1 MATYYDKL
9 KQYTDVPKRAVQ
21 QPAMVIPQITAPVQN
36 PGQAAVPPE
45 IAKNAKTVIETES
58 VSNDFQPIQNTYR
71 MQAFTPEM
79 EKQALE
85 DAENS
90 TAFSLIMDER
100 NRRQQEYQDRMNNSA
115 KAAKA
120 LAWTNL
126 LTNLAKLGG
135 MGNAPIIKEDTT
147 HLFKAFNDV
156 DKVRDLLMQN
166 NDKYSTALTNAKLQ
180 YVQNARDTHNAR
192 ERAIYDA
199 YQKYAEAYNKA
210 GLESRTRTKTRY
222 EYDPNQQA
230 KNALEQDKL
239 RAQIAQINARKDLTE
254 QQKAKIIAE
263 LEKGGSGSGKDKPFY
278 EFENQ
283 NDGYTYRISKSKA
296 VDIENYLG
304 DIKAG
309 KVAGV
314 GPSLKK
320 EVEDDLSI
328 LSRVFDADMK
338 DAETLRIISKYLQKY
353 PDLFRQFTNSAT
365 RVKTNK
371 NTASSS
377 FQQEEDDMTTSY
389 E

>member
-21 QPAMVIPQITAPVQN
+21 QPAMVIPQVTAPVQN

-58 VSNDFQPIQNTYR
+58 VSNDFQPIQNTYQ
-71 MQAFTPEM
+71 MQAFTPEQ
-79 EKQALE
+79 EKQALK

-156 DKVRDLLMQN
+156 DKVRELMQQS
-166 NDKYSTALTNAKLQ
+166 DERYSTALTNAKLQ
-180 YVQNARDTHNAR
+180 HVNNARTAHNAR
-192 ERAIYDA
+192 EQAIYDA
-199 YQKYAEAYNKA
+199 RQKYVDAYNKT
-210 GLESRTRTKTRY
+210 GLESRTKTKTKY
-222 EYDPNQQA
+222 EYDQNQQT
-230 KNALEQDKL
+230 KNALEQEKL
-239 RAQIAQINARKDLTE
+239 RAQIAQINARKDLTD
-254 QQKAKIIAE
+254 QQKAKLIKE
-263 LEKGGSGSGKDKPFY
+263 LENGGSADKKPFY
-278 EFENQ
+278 EFENK

-296 VDIENYLG
+296 VDIENCLG

-320 EVEDDLSI
+320 EVEDDLA
-328 LSRVFDADMK
+328 LLKSRYTADMK
-338 DAETLRIISKYLQKY
+338 DAETLRVISKYLQKY
-353 PDLFRQFTNSAT
+353 PDLFRQFTSSAT

-371 NTASSS
+371 NNASST
-377 FQQEEDDMTTSY
+377 FQADEDEDITISY

>member
-9 KQYTDVPKRAVQ
+9 KQYTDVPKRAVH
-21 QPAMVIPQITAPVQN
+21 QPAMVIPQITAPVQS

-58 VSNDFQPIQNTYR
+58 VSNDFQPIQNTYQ
-71 MQAFTPEM
+71 MQAFSPEM
-79 EKQALE
+79 EKQALK
-85 DAENS
+85 DAES
-90 TAFSLIMDER
+90 ATAFSLIMDER

-126 LTNLAKLGG
+126 LTSLAKLGG
-135 MGNAPIIKEDTT
+135 WGYAPVIKEDTT
-147 HLFKAFNDV
+147 HLFKAFGDV
-156 DKVRDLLMQN
+156 DKMRDLLMQN
-166 NDKYSTALTNAKLQ
+166 NDKYSTALTNAKMQ
-180 YVQNARDTHNAR
+180 YVNNARTTHNAR

-199 YQKYAEAYNKA
+199 YQKYVDAYNKT
-210 GLESRTRTKTRY
+210 GLESKTKTKTRY
-222 EYDPNQQA
+222 EYDPNKQA

-254 QQKAKIIAE
+254 QQKAKLIQE
-263 LEKGGSGSGKDKPFY
+263 LENGGKTNKPFY

-320 EVEDDLSI
+320 EVENDLSI

-353 PDLFRQFTNSAT
+353 PDLFSQFTSSAT

-371 NTASSS
+371 NNASSS
-377 FQQEEDDMTTSY
+377 FQADEDEDITISY